1 MNARQKAKHYK
12 KLYERMQKQPVK
24 FQVHNF
30 KTSIIKSAV
39 CVPYGLAKT
48 LETSDLGE
56 VDFIKTKLASD
67 LAKGLKE
74 TMDIKVV
81 DYPQQCAYT
90 VYGIVRV
97 VTGIYY

>member
-12 KLYERMQKQPVK
+12 KLYERLQTQTVN

-39 CVPYGLAKT
+39 LVPYEMAKT
-48 LETSDLGE
+48 LEISKIGE
-56 VDFIKTKLASD
+56 VEVIKTKLARD
-67 LAKGLKE
+67 LAEGLKE
-74 TMDIKVV
+74 TMDIIVE
-81 DYPQQCAYT
+81 DYPQQCVYK
-90 VYGIVRV
+90 VYGTVRV

>member
-12 KLYERMQKQPVK
+12 KLYERMQKQPVN

-39 CVPYGLAKT
+39 CLPYEMAKT
-48 LETSDLGE
+48 LETSELGE
-56 VDFIKTKLASD
+56 VDFIKSKLASD
-67 LAKGLKE
+67 LAERIKE
-74 TMDIKVV
+74 AMDITVV
-81 DYPQQCAYT
+81 DYPPQCVYT
-90 VYGIVRV
+90 VYGTVRV